1 MPTALLE
8 RPLTVPFAFV
18 PPGRPGGDEE
28 TENPDGEPEEEEEE
42 ES

>member
-1 MPTALLE
+1 MPTDVLE

-28 TENPDGEPEEEEEE
+28 EEKPDGAEPEEEEE
-42 ES
+42 S